1 MRRLYPDLWQTAQQ
15 KQFSTLNV
23 HGYLLERPE
32 GNALFYN
39 PRSTGD
45 FEAIAD
51 VGGVSHHYLT
61 HCHEVSGSLVDIAQ
75 RFGSELCCHVLVE
88 RYLSGTLPA
97 DVYFNSPDTEMHR
110 GVEVIHTPGHTDNS
124 VCYRYRSPHG
134 KTYLFTGDTLY
145 LDADGEWATIVVS
158 QDGGNHRDLAGS
170 LALLRGLDV
179 DVVIC
184 SVSLGEMRIVEVTR
198 PEWHSIIDELIRPLA
213 GA

>member
-23 HGYLLERPE
+23 HAYMLERPE

-45 FEAIAD
+45 FEAIAA
-51 VGGVSHHYLT
+51 GGGIRHHYLS
-61 HCHEVSGSLVDIAQ
+61 HCHEVGGSLVDVAQ
-75 RFGSELCCHVLVE
+75 RFGSKLCCHALVE
-88 RYLSGTLPA
+88 RYLSHTVPG
-97 DVYFNSPDTEMHR
+97 DVYFRSPGTEVHA
-110 GVEVIHTPGHTDNS
+110 GVEVVHTPGHTDNS

-145 LDADGEWATIVVS
+145 LDGGEWTTLVVS
-158 QDGGNHRDLAGS
+158 QDGGNHQDLAGS

-179 DVVIC
+179 DVIVC

-198 PEWHSIIDELIRPLA
+198 PEWHGIIDELMRPLV
-213 GA
+213 GT

>member
-45 FEAIAD
+45 FKAIAD
-51 VGGVSHHYLT
+51 VGGLNHHYLT
-61 HCHEVSGSLVDIAQ
+61 HCHEVSGSLVDVAQ
-75 RFGSELCCHVLVE
+75 GFGSELCCQVLVE
-88 RYLSGTLPA
+88 RYLSGTLSA
-97 DVYFNSPDTEMHR
+97 DVYFNSPDTEMHY
-110 GVEVIHTPGHTDNS
+110 GIEVIHTPGHTDNS
-124 VCYRYRSPHG
+124 LCYRYRSPHG

-145 LDADGEWATIVVS
+145 LDADGEWATVVVS
-158 QDGGNHRDLAGS
+158 QDGGNHQDLAGS
-170 LALLRGLDV
+170 LALLRRLDV
-179 DVVIC
+179 DVIVC

-198 PEWHSIIDELIRPLA
+198 PEWLGIIDELIRPLA